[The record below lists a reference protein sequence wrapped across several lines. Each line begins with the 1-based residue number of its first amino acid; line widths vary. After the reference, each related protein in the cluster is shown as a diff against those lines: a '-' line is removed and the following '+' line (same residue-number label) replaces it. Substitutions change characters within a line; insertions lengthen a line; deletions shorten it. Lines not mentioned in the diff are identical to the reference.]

1 VSTNLIL
8 SQSTAMHFLGQAD
21 DEADAVNLT
30 VSGWK
35 HRGDVSRP
43 GCGCDARRGCVCS
56 EPQAVDYLLYG
67 VLYHSLICRSL
78 LFEAATGGNAN

>member
-1 VSTNLIL
+1 MSTNLIL

-35 HRGDVSRP
+35 HRGDVSLP
-43 GCGCDARRGCVCS
+43 GCGCDARWGWVCS
-56 EPQAVDYLLYG
+56 NRKLSIIYCMA
-67 VLYHSLICRSL
+67 SCTI
-78 LFEAATGGNAN
+78 A